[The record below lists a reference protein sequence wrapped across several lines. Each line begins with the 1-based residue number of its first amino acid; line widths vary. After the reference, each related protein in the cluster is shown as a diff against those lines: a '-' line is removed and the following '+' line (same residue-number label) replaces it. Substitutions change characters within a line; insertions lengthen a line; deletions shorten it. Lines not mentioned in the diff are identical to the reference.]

1 MKTWQK
7 GLTYIIINPIDFIGH
22 SKGLSIINK
31 KIFEKIK
38 NWPFT
43 VVKTEDVTI
52 TSTRR
57 VTKVSVHTNRGDR
70 LESVDL
76 TTKDLMYFSKC
87 RKPSWAELQHMAYDH
102 RKPETGFKQFAQAEK
117 LIMLKATD
125 RPNANSRAILD
136 HVNKLTDWAPKD
148 KLKAIVTEAAN
159 DPDMKAE
166 FRETKIKDHRIEMEK
181 ARTQNLKDSCFIEI
195 NGTISLSVKTEAE
208 RLKAIQFLEGIKI
221 NADV

>member
-1 MKTWQK
+1 MKIWQK
-7 GLTYIIINPIDFIGH
+7 GKTYKIVNPIDFIGH
-22 SKGLSIINK
+22 SKGLSIINQ

-43 VVKTEDVTI
+43 VIKTEDITV

-57 VTKVSVHTNRGDR
+57 VTKVNVHTNRGDR

-76 TTKDLMYFSKC
+76 TTKDLIYFTQC
-87 RKPSWAELQHMAYDH
+87 RKPSWVELQHMAYDG
-102 RKPETGFKQFAQAEK
+102 RKPETGFKQFTQAEK
-117 LIMLKATD
+117 LIMLNAMG
-125 RPNANSRAILD
+125 RPNPDSQAVLD
-136 HVNKLTDWAPKD
+136 QANKLPDFSFED

-166 FRETKIKDHRIEMEK
+166 FRETKIKDTRIEMEK
-181 ARTQNLKDSCFIEI
+181 ARTEELKASCFIEI

-208 RLKAIQFLEGIKI
+208 RIKAIQFLEGIKI